1 MTRLVVFALMLS
13 LYGCDEL
20 SHSCTDIGCNDGASI
35 TLRTDDWR
43 WREGVHEI
51 DFTFGGQTRMCS
63 LRVPEDIPEERGRS
77 VDLLCSMGFSALLI
91 PRTRCMEVRTAD
103 AISQSCEEVPG
114 QSYVSAGLQGV
125 VASLRVEV
133 RRDGATIFDRTVSP
147 EYRQER
153 PNGPDCE
160 PICQLAE
167 VELTI
172 E

>member
-1 MTRLVVFALMLS
+1 MARLVIFALTLG

-20 SHSCTDIGCNDGASI
+20 SHSCTAIGCNDGASI

-43 WREGVHEI
+43 WREGAHEI
-51 DFTFGGQTRMCS
+51 DFTFEGQTRTCS
-63 LRVPEDIPEERGRS
+63 LRVPQDIPEESGRS
-77 VDLLCSMGFSALLI
+77 IDLPCSMGFSALLI
-91 PRTRCMEVRTAD
+91 PRTRCTEERTGD
-103 AISQSCEEVPG
+103 AISQSCEEIPD

-125 VASLRVEV
+125 VDSLRVEV